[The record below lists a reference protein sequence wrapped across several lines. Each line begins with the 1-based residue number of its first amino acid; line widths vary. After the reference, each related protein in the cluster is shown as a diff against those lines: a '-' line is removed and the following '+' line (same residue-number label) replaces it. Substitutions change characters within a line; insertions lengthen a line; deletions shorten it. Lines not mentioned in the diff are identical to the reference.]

1 MTGGQARKTMP
12 DGSEA
17 VAVRV
22 LDGIGQVTAEAWDAC
37 AGATLSSHAFLSALE
52 DSGSATAETGWMPQH
67 LVVENEDGRILAAAP
82 LYLKSH
88 SYGEYVFDW
97 SWAEAYENAGGRYY
111 PKLLSAVPFTPVT
124 GRRLLVP
131 PGAPPALADSLAAAM
146 VRLTERLGLSSLHV
160 TFPTESEW
168 RHFGAAGFL
177 LRTGQQFHWQNRGY
191 RDFDEFLSALS
202 SRKRKAIR
210 KERRAAAG
218 HGVGFSILTGADIEE
233 KHWDAFHGFY
243 RHTAERKR
251 SHPYLTQEFFF
262 QLGETM
268 AANVVLVM
276 ADAAGRFVGGA
287 LNLLAADTLY
297 GRYWGSTEAYK
308 FLHFEVCYYQAIDF
322 AIEHRLERV
331 EAGAQGPHKLQRGY
345 LPRRTYSAHW
355 IRDAALREAVGRYLE
370 AERAAIETETR
381 MLTAR
386 SPFRSTSI
394 I

>member
-1 MTGGQARKTMP
+1 MP

-17 VAVRV
+17 AVIRV
-22 LDGIGQVTAEAWDAC
+22 LEGIGQVSAEAWDTC
-37 AGATLSSHAFLSALE
+37 AGDTLLSHAFLSALE
-52 DSGSATAETGWMPQH
+52 DSGSVTVETGWMPQH
-67 LVVENEDGRILAAAP
+67 LVIENEDGRVLAAAP

-97 SWAEAYENAGGRYY
+97 GWAEAYEKAGGRYY
-111 PKLLSAVPFTPVT
+111 PKLLSAVPFTPAT

-146 VRLTERLGLSSLHV
+146 VRLTERLDLSSLHV
-160 TFPTESEW
+160 IFPTESEW
-168 RHFGAAGFL
+168 RRFGAAGFL

-191 RDFDEFLSALS
+191 RDFDVFLSALS

-210 KERRAAAG
+210 KERRAIAG
-218 HGVGFSILTGADIEE
+218 EDVGFFILTGADIEE
-233 KHWDAFHGFY
+233 RHWDAFYGFY
-243 RHTAERKR
+243 RHTAERKWGN
-251 SHPYLTQEFFF
+251 PYLTREFFF
-262 QLGETM
+262 RLGETM

-276 ADAAGRFVGGA
+276 AEAAGRFVGGA

-322 AIEHRLERV
+322 AIEHRLKWV
-331 EAGAQGPHKLQRGY
+331 EAGAQGPHKIQRGY

-355 IRDAALREAVGRYLE
+355 IRDTALREAVGRYLD
-370 AERAAIETETR
+370 AERAEIET
-381 MLTAR
+381 
-386 SPFRSTSI
+386 
-394 I
+394 